1 MDVIMQC
8 ILCKASSL
16 EVLKLPK
23 YNNLVT
29 GDRKVFHGD
38 SSRVKMVICKECGH
52 LQHLQDRNYKE
63 EIDQIYYN
71 YAPNDVKTFNETDKS
86 CIPRLKAVCQK
97 VCKAV
102 ELPRKGNMLDIGCAC
117 GEALRYF
124 HELKPEWHLFGV
136 DTGEHFRDDVLRR
149 DQVKGFYSNI
159 YEVKASKIKFD
170 FIMINY
176 VLGVCDNIMD
186 ILGSLYEL
194 LNEQGI
200 VFVIETDFVVQPYQL
215 NIAEQ
220 ISFFHRDS
228 LAPVLTSVGLEI
240 IDTDFQHEEKEIW
253 AFARKGISKESS
265 NIYDINKHKY
275 NKCLDYLNRV
285 GAVVENVVMENKNSV
300 VGVFGISNAGVWI
313 SEIIC
318 KTSMGGGKNKIFFVD
333 EDEEMV
339 SRRIG
344 ENEFPIYRVEEITEE
359 AVILLPFPQYIAN
372 RIKKRYEKQYSYLRF
387 LIL

>member
-1 MDVIMQC
+1 
-8 ILCKASSL
+8 
-16 EVLKLPK
+16 
-23 YNNLVT
+23 
-29 GDRKVFHGD
+29 
-38 SSRVKMVICKECGH
+38 
-52 LQHLQDRNYKE
+52 
-63 EIDQIYYN
+63 
-71 YAPNDVKTFNETDKS
+71 
-86 CIPRLKAVCQK
+86 
-97 VCKAV
+97 
-102 ELPRKGNMLDIGCAC
+102 MLDIGCAC

-318 KTSMGGGKNKIFFVD
+318 KTSMGGGKQNFF
-333 EDEEMV
+333 
-339 SRRIG
+339 
-344 ENEFPIYRVEEITEE
+344 
-359 AVILLPFPQYIAN
+359 L
-372 RIKKRYEKQYSYLRF
+372 
-387 LIL
+387 